1 MPQALYL
8 LSDQCLGVASKDPH
22 IVSLSLATLLGAVL
36 LFSTSL
42 VKPSFGNSD
51 HYVGDQFRYVST
63 DEDEDNGR
71 PQNLDILEICCSW
84 SNALADG
91 ILTYTLL
98 ETVEIDDSTKS
109 AIEDAI
115 EEWDSNFEGLELR
128 KVAETSP
135 APDIQVTFD
144 DLRSI
149 KNGNREYKFN
159 NNIDDHLT
167 VIPTAG
173 WTQFRFTNQGLVEN
187 VNIIISDDVLNY
199 GFSDDIIGQIAK
211 HEIGHALG
219 LGHSYDQDRLMA
231 DIVVEDRTED
241 ISECEI
247 NGVLQANQWKLVNTK
262 NIPKP
267 PLKGYVIC

>member
-1 MPQALYL
+1 MTLKDSHTVT
-8 LSDQCLGVASKDPH
+8 LSSA
-22 IVSLSLATLLGAVL
+22 ILLGTIFY
-36 LFSTSL
+36 FSINS
-42 VKPSFGNSD
+42 VKPSFSYDD
-51 HYVGDQFRYVST
+51 HYFGDQVRFIGT
-63 DEDEDNGR
+63 DEINDSL
-71 PQNLDILEICCSW
+71 QNLDLLEICCAW
-84 SNALADG
+84 SIVLADG
-91 ILTYTLL
+91 ILTYTLV
-98 ETVEIDDSTKS
+98 ETGTGKVDESTKL
-109 AIEDAI
+109 AVEDAV
-115 EEWDSNFEGLELR
+115 EEWDSNIEGLELR
-128 KVAETSP
+128 KVEQQSIP
-135 APDIQVTFD
+135 APDIQISFD
-144 DLRSI
+144 NLKGI
-149 KNGNREYKFN
+149 ENGNQKYNFG
-159 NNIDDHLT
+159 NNIDEHLM